1 MPINRKELTEEM
13 LKKAVACKTADE
25 LIALAKSGGL
35 EITKDEAEAYLA
47 ELADIELDEIALQKI
62 AGGDPGCPN
71 DESVPF
77 LWTRLHPYVG
87 S

>member
-62 AGGDPGCPN
+62 AGGSSGCFE

>member
-25 LIALAKSGGL
+25 LIALSKSGGL

-62 AGGDPGCPN
+62 AGGNSGCPN